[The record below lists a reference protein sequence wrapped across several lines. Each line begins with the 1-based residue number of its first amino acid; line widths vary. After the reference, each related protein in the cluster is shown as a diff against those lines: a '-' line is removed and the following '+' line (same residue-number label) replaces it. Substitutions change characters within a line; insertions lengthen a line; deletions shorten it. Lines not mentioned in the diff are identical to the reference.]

1 MAESKDLESLD
12 SARLVLPHALLFES
26 GKASLGFFGVV
37 DSVSCLDSEKLDS
50 RFCFCESIGLDSV
63 VSLVVS

>member
-12 SARLVLPHALLFES
+12 SARLVLAHALFILF

-37 DSVSCLDSEKLDS
+37 DCVIDLDSKKLESVRLDS
-50 RFCFCESIGLDSV
+50 KIY
-63 VSLVVS
+63 